1 MASKQDRVEAVG
13 AQIAAAMADAIEGDP
28 GRWTK
33 SWNTLGASIPH
44 NPVSG
49 AVYSGLNR
57 WVLAVAAIEFGYPTG
72 AWATYRQWQSAD
84 CQVQRGNHGVYIVR
98 AFEYRCCKD
107 PDCDQG
113 SLCESR
119 PRWGMRVHTV
129 FNAEQVDGEIPRDE
143 RFAEFTTPQ
152 WDHESITETFRALG
166 AEWRHDGGGRAFY
179 SINTDIIHTPVPEA
193 FHCAGGYAST
203 VAHEH
208 VHWTGHS
215 SRLARPYFESVENAI
230 AEGARAREELVAEL
244 GAVIVCNTL
253 GLEHE
258 PVDNHAAYLKHWAK
272 TLRSE
277 DGPAVIH
284 AASTA
289 ATRAAAFIVK
299 GIEAHRSR
307 DDATEHITPT
317 AEQPPQEAPA
327 GQLVLLPFQE
337 PAEAAGERPQDS
349 QEAAQAA
356 GRPQEAQE
364 AAREDAQEPA
374 QAAGRRQESQD
385 AALAAQ
391 EAVAGT
397 GIDIASRQER
407 LRVARWMM
415 DRAVAGYGSEV
426 AAAAQIAALLEIEPD
441 EIAESTPA
449 GSRAM
454 EVGL

>member
-1 MASKQDRVEAVG
+1 MASSQDRVEAVG

-57 WVLAVAAIEFGYPTG
+57 WVLAVAAIEFDYPTG
-72 AWATYRQWQSAD
+72 SWATYRQWQSAD

-107 PDCDQG
+107 PGCERG

-129 FNAEQVDGEIPRDE
+129 FNASQVQGEVPRDE
-143 RFAEFTTPQ
+143 RFAEFSAPQ
-152 WDHESITETFRALG
+152 WDHESITETFRAVG

-179 SINTDIIHTPVPEA
+179 SINADVIHTPVPEA
-193 FHCAGGYAST
+193 FHSAGGYAST

-215 SRLARPYFESVENAI
+215 SRLSRPYFESVENAI
-230 AEGARAREELVAEL
+230 ADGARAREELVAEL

-258 PVDNHAAYLKHWAK
+258 PVANHAAYLKHWAQA
-272 TLRSE
+272 LRSE

-289 ATRAAAFIVK
+289 ATRAAAFIVG

-307 DDATEHITPT
+307 DDNAEQSTPA
-317 AEQPPQEAPA
+317 AEQPPQQTPE
-327 GQLVLLPFQE
+327 GQLVLMPTQMPADAAGGPTQNQEAARAE
-337 PAEAAGERPQDS
+337 PAEAAGRPS
-349 QEAAQAA
+349 Q
-356 GRPQEAQE
+356 AQE
-364 AAREDAQEPA
+364 AAEVALVAQGVEPEP
-374 QAAGRRQESQD
+374 GF
-385 AALAAQ
+385 
-391 EAVAGT
+391 
-397 GIDIASRQER
+397 DIASREER

-415 DRAVAGYGSEV
+415 ERAVTGCGSELE
-426 AAAAQIAALLEIEPD
+426 AAAQIAALLEIGEG
-441 EIAESTPA
+441 EIVETAPA
-449 GSRAM
+449 RARAM
-454 EVGL
+454 EMGL